1 MKKSNEPTKTKSK
14 MKKTIKYL
22 SMAALAMVGAMTA
35 GCTSDD
41 NAIDMPQQ
49 PENQTNVVT
58 LTTTV
63 GFDEATGGTT
73 RALDINYTD
82 KKLTKTF
89 AVGDQIAVVYE
100 NTGGTKVK
108 AVTEALTAGNITA
121 EGKSATFTVTLTDP
135 KASGTVKYIYPAAMA
150 GETDVD
156 YTNLNAQDGTL
167 ATIASNYDLAVYDG
181 SLTAEATL
189 PASPTLT
196 NGLAIIAYTIK
207 DADGTNDLTS
217 TMTGMTLSDG
227 TNNYAVTR
235 SAAAGPIYVA
245 IQPTSGANIEYT
257 ATDGTKSYAKSVTS
271 KTYAAGEFY
280 QIGLRM
286 ATVVTDLSMVDNA
299 GTARTQQWTANCY
312 MVHTTGAYKL
322 PLVYG
327 NAIKDGA
334 ANATAY
340 TGVSGQ
346 LETFPNHAGN
356 AINAPWITKATTGE
370 GVNKGMGITVASA
383 ELLWQDAVGL
393 ITEVGIDGDYL
404 TLTVGKDAATQ
415 QGNALVA
422 AKDGSGNI
430 VWSWHIWVTKQTFAA
445 DDLTTV
451 TTGTGTLGTDY
462 QVYKVTPVNLGWVPT
477 GGSGKQ
483 GYNTYYQWGRKDAF
497 IPSTGSGSTNR
508 TVYNI
513 SNETVTGLTYTAS
526 TTAAIADNIKN
537 PTTHYYNSS
546 TYGPCD
552 TQYYNMWDAQQTGTD
567 SITTATKKTVYDP
580 CPAGFCVPTGNLY
593 YFMGNGNKRTMST
606 WDSTNKGAT
615 WNNDVVANSI
625 TGNALFFPASG
636 IRSNNSGALKFVGS
650 YGYYWSASPRSSSN
664 GRYLYF
670 TSGYWYWS
678 GGNRAFGS
686 PVRAV
691 AEE

>member
-22 SMAALAMVGAMTA
+22 SMAALAIVGAMTA

-150 GETDVD
+150 GDTDVD
-156 YTNLNAQDGTL
+156 YTKLNSQDGTL
-167 ATIASNYDLAVYDG
+167 ATIASNYDLAVYEG
-181 SLTAEATL
+181 NLTSDVKL
-189 PASPTLT
+189 PASASLE
-196 NGLAIIAYTIK
+196 NKLAIIAYTIK

-217 TMTGMTLSDG
+217 TITGMTLSDG

-271 KTYAAGEFY
+271 KTYAAGGFY

-327 NAIKDGA
+327 NAIKEGA
-334 ANATAY
+334 ANTTAY
-340 TGVSGQ
+340 NPGGSTSDTYCANFV
-346 LETFPNHAGN
+346 NHAGT

-383 ELLWQDAVGL
+383 ALLWQDAQGL

-404 TLTVGKDAATQ
+404 TLTVGKNASVQ

-422 AKDGSGNI
+422 AKDGSGTI
-430 VWSWHIWVTKQTFAA
+430 VWSWHIWVTTETFAS
-445 DDLTTV
+445 LTTV
-451 TTGTGTLGTDY
+451 STGSHDY
-462 QVYKVTPVNLGWVPT
+462 QVTPVNLGWVPT
-477 GGSGKQ
+477 GGDGKQ

-497 IPSTGSGSTNR
+497 IPGTGSANTNR

-513 SNETVTGLTYTAS
+513 SNSTVTGLTYTTS
-526 TTAAIADNIKN
+526 TTAKIADNIKN
-537 PTTHYYNSS
+537 PTTHYYNTS
-546 TYGPCD
+546 TCGPCD
-552 TQYYNMWDAQQTGTD
+552 TQYYNMWDAQQTGTNN
-567 SITTATKKTVYDP
+567 IATATKKTVYDP

-593 YFMGNGNKRTMST
+593 YFMGNGNNRSMST
-606 WDSTNKGAT
+606 WDDTNKGAT
-615 WNNDVVANSI
+615 WNTGI
-625 TGNALFFPASG
+625 TGTALFFPASG
-636 IRSNNSGALKFVGS
+636 DRISSSGTLGNVGS
-650 YGYYWSASPRSSSN
+650 HGYCWSASPNSDIK
-664 GRYLYF
+664 GRYMYF
-670 TSGYWYWS
+670 NSNYWYWY
-678 GGNRAFGS
+678 NYYRAYGFS
-686 PVRAV
+686 VRAV

>member
-1 MKKSNEPTKTKSK
+1 
-14 MKKTIKYL
+14 MKKTIKFL
-22 SMAALAMVGAMTA
+22 SMAVLAMVGAMTA
-35 GCTSDD
+35 GCSSDD
-41 NAIDMPQQ
+41 NIISQPQQ

-63 GFDEATGGTT
+63 GFDEATDGTT
-73 RALDINYTD
+73 RALAIDYD
-82 KKLTKTF
+82 AKKLTKTF

-108 AVTEALTAGNITA
+108 AVTEVLTAENITA

-135 KASGTVKYIYPAAMA
+135 KTSGTVEYIYPAAMA

-156 YTNLNAQDGTL
+156 YTQLNSQDGTL
-167 ATIASNYDLAVYDG
+167 ATIASNYDLAVYEG
-181 SLTAEATL
+181 TLTAEATL

-196 NGLAIIAYTIK
+196 NGLAIIAYIIK
-207 DADGTNDLTS
+207 DNAATPNDLTS
-217 TMTGMTLSDG
+217 TITGMTVSDG

-245 IQPTSGANIEYT
+245 IQPTSGANIDYT

-271 KTYAAGEFY
+271 KTYAAGQFY
-280 QIGLRM
+280 QLGLRM

-299 GTARTQQWTANCY
+299 GTARANQWTANCY

-334 ANATAY
+334 ANTTAY
-340 TGVSGQ
+340 NPGGSTSDTYCANFV
-346 LETFPNHAGN
+346 NHAGT

-370 GVNKGMGITVASA
+370 GVNKGMGIIVASA
-383 ELLWQDAVGL
+383 ALLWQDAQGL

-404 TLTVGKDAATQ
+404 TLTVGKNASAQ

-422 AKDGSGNI
+422 AKDGSGDI
-430 VWSWHIWVTKQTFAA
+430 VWSWHIWVTTETFAT
-445 DDLTTV
+445 LTTV
-451 TTGTGTLGTDY
+451 ATGNHNY
-462 QVYKVTPVNLGWVPT
+462 QVTPVNLGWVPT
-477 GGSGKQ
+477 GGDGKQ

-497 IPSTGSGSTNR
+497 IPGAWNSTTNR

-513 SNETVTGLTYTAS
+513 NGATVTGLPYTSS

-537 PTTHYYNSS
+537 PTTHYYNNS
-546 TYGPCD
+546 TYGSCD
-552 TQYYNMWDAQQTGTD
+552 TKYYNMWDAQQTGTNN
-567 SITTATKKTVYDP
+567 ITTATKKTVYDP

-593 YFMGNGNKRTMST
+593 YFMGKNGSSNRSMST
-606 WDSTNKGAT
+606 WDDTNKGAT
-615 WNNDVVANSI
+615 WNTGI
-625 TGNALFFPASG
+625 TGTALFFPASG
-636 IRSNNSGALKFVGS
+636 DRSSSGGTLSNVGS
-650 YGYYWSASPRSSSN
+650 HGYCWSASPSSDSKVRYMYFNSN
-664 GRYLYF
+664 
-670 TSGYWYWS
+670 YWYWY
-678 GGNRAFGS
+678 NYYRAYGY

>member
-1 MKKSNEPTKTKSK
+1 
-14 MKKTIKYL
+14 MKKTIKFL
-22 SMAALAMVGAMTA
+22 SMAALALVGVMTA
-35 GCTSDD
+35 GCSSDD
-41 NAIDMPQQ
+41 NIISQPQQ

-82 KKLTKTF
+82 KRLTKTF

-156 YTNLNAQDGTL
+156 YTKLNAQDGTL
-167 ATIASNYDLAVYDG
+167 ATIASNYDLAVYEG
-181 SLTAEATL
+181 NLTSDVKL
-189 PASPTLT
+189 PASASLT
-196 NGLAIIAYTIK
+196 NKLAIIAYTIK
-207 DADGTNDLTS
+207 DNAATPNNLTS
-217 TMTGMTLSDG
+217 TITGMTLSDG

-235 SAAAGPIYVA
+235 SAAAEPIYVA

-257 ATDGTKSYAKSVTS
+257 ATDGTKSYSKSVTS
-271 KTYAAGEFY
+271 KTYAAGGFY
-280 QIGLRM
+280 QIWLRM

-299 GTARTQQWTANCY
+299 GTARANQWTANCY
-312 MVHTTGAYKL
+312 MVHSTGAYKL

-334 ANATAY
+334 DNATAY
-340 TGVSGQ
+340 TGITNTNTTA
-346 LETFPNHAGN
+346 TFPNHAGT
-356 AINAPWITKATTGE
+356 AINAPWITKAATGG
-370 GVNKGMGITVASA
+370 GVNKGMGIAVASA
-383 ELLWQDAVGL
+383 ALLWQDAPGL

-404 TLTVGKDAATQ
+404 TLTVGKNASAQ

-430 VWSWHIWVTKQTFAA
+430 VWSWHIWVTTETFAS
-445 DDLTTV
+445 LTTV
-451 TTGTGTLGTDY
+451 ATGSHTY
-462 QVYKVTPVNLGWVPT
+462 SVTPVNLGWVPT

-497 IPSTGSGSTNR
+497 IPGTGSANTNR

-513 SNETVTGLTYTAS
+513 SNSTVTGLTYTTS
-526 TTAAIADNIKN
+526 TTAKIADNIKN
-537 PTTHYYNSS
+537 PTTHYYNNS
-546 TYGPCD
+546 TYGSCD
-552 TQYYNMWDAQQTGTD
+552 TKYYNMWDAQQTGTNN
-567 SITTATKKTVYDP
+567 ITTATKKTVYDP

-593 YFMGNGNKRTMST
+593 YFMGNGNSRSMST
-606 WDSTNKGAT
+606 WDDTNKGAT
-615 WNNDVVANSI
+615 WNTGI
-625 TGNALFFPASG
+625 TGTALFFPASG
-636 IRSNNSGALKFVGS
+636 D
-650 YGYYWSASPRSSSN
+650 RSSSGGTLSN
-664 GRYLYF
+664 VGSHGYCWSTSPSSDGKVRYMYF
-670 TSGYWYWS
+670 NSNYWYW
-678 GGNRAFGS
+678 NNYYRAYGFS
-686 PVRAV
+686 VRAV

>member
-1 MKKSNEPTKTKSK
+1 
-14 MKKTIKYL
+14 MKKTIKFL
-22 SMAALAMVGAMTA
+22 SMAVLAMVGAMTA
-35 GCTSDD
+35 GCSSDD
-41 NAIDMPQQ
+41 NIISQPQQ

-63 GFDEATGGTT
+63 GFDEATDGTT
-73 RALDINYTD
+73 RALAIDYD
-82 KKLTKTF
+82 AKKLTKTF

-108 AVTEALTAGNITA
+108 AVTEVLTAENITA

-135 KASGTVKYIYPAAMA
+135 KTSGTVKYIYPAAMA

-156 YTNLNAQDGTL
+156 YTQLNSQDGTL
-167 ATIASNYDLAVYDG
+167 ATIASNYDLAVYEG
-181 SLTAEATL
+181 TLTAEATL

-196 NGLAIIAYTIK
+196 NGLAIIAYIIK
-207 DADGTNDLTS
+207 DNAATPNDLTS
-217 TMTGMTLSDG
+217 TITGMTVSDG

-245 IQPTSGANIEYT
+245 IQPTSGANIDYT

-271 KTYAAGEFY
+271 KTYAAGQFY
-280 QIGLRM
+280 QLGLRM

-299 GTARTQQWTANCY
+299 GTARANQWTANCY

-334 ANATAY
+334 ANTTAY
-340 TGVSGQ
+340 NPGGSTSDTYCANFV
-346 LETFPNHAGN
+346 NHAGT

-370 GVNKGMGITVASA
+370 GVNKGMGIIVASA
-383 ELLWQDAVGL
+383 ALLWQDAQGL

-404 TLTVGKDAATQ
+404 TLTVGKNASAQ

-422 AKDGSGNI
+422 AKDGSGDI
-430 VWSWHIWVTKQTFAA
+430 VWSWHIWVTTETFAT
-445 DDLTTV
+445 LTTV
-451 TTGTGTLGTDY
+451 ATGNHNY
-462 QVYKVTPVNLGWVPT
+462 QVTPVNLGWVPT
-477 GGSGKQ
+477 GGDGKQ

-497 IPSTGSGSTNR
+497 IPGAWNSTTNR

-513 SNETVTGLTYTAS
+513 NGATVTGLPYTSS

-537 PTTHYYNSS
+537 PTTHYYNNS
-546 TYGPCD
+546 TYGSCD
-552 TQYYNMWDAQQTGTD
+552 TKYYNMWDAQQTGTNN
-567 SITTATKKTVYDP
+567 ITTATKKTVYDP

-593 YFMGNGNKRTMST
+593 YFMGKNGSSNRSMST
-606 WDSTNKGAT
+606 WDDTNKGAT
-615 WNNDVVANSI
+615 WNTGI
-625 TGNALFFPASG
+625 TGTALFFPASG
-636 IRSNNSGALKFVGS
+636 DRSSSGGTLSNVGS
-650 YGYYWSASPRSSSN
+650 HGYCWSASPSSDSKVRYMYFNSN
-664 GRYLYF
+664 
-670 TSGYWYWS
+670 YWYWY
-678 GGNRAFGS
+678 NYYRAYGY